1 MCRVFVREST
11 FKLPEDISLPVIMIG
26 PGTGIAPMR
35 AFLQEIKW
43 RRDTYGSSKV
53 GEADLYFGC
62 RRFNEDYIYEEE
74 LLDYCK
80 NDTLS
85 RLEVAFSRD
94 GPAKKYVQH
103 LMIESKE
110 RLWDLI
116 SNKGAHVYVCG
127 GTNMGKQV
135 RDAFEDIISDLGD
148 MTGDEATKYVKN
160 MQDVRP
166 QRYTQELWS

>member
-1 MCRVFVREST
+1 MKKYYTIQHPQRGRIKFNLYP
-11 FKLPEDISLPVIMIG
+11 F
-26 PGTGIAPMR
+26 
-35 AFLQEIKW
+35 QE
-43 RRDTYGSSKV
+43 KV
-53 GEADLYFGC
+53 LMHMH
-62 RRFNEDYIYEEE
+62 NEDYIYEEE

>member
-1 MCRVFVREST
+1 
-11 FKLPEDISLPVIMIG
+11 
-26 PGTGIAPMR
+26 
-35 AFLQEIKW
+35 
-43 RRDTYGSSKV
+43 
-53 GEADLYFGC
+53 
-62 RRFNEDYIYEEE
+62 
-74 LLDYCK
+74 
-80 NDTLS
+80 
-85 RLEVAFSRD
+85 
-94 GPAKKYVQH
+94 
-103 LMIESKE
+103 MIESKE